1 MSFTSDTLEIQ
12 NKPYPF
18 RWTQSNTPISFKKSI
33 YISLIYLGIVSM
45 MVIGIH
51 MIILIG
57 DLSKYTKF
65 WLSLPFPVIIIFIL
79 LINKRYVSL
88 IITVLVGFAIILFS
102 SFHFFITNNY
112 PNIFSEIC
120 LFRERESFMFIP
132 LWMLNLYLVAFPAI
146 LILYE
151 LLNYYYLD
159 KKETTQKNNQHEKS
173 VIQTN

>member
-79 LINKRYVSL
+79 LIP
-88 IITVLVGFAIILFS
+88 FAFNISISLFS
-102 SFHFFITNNY
+102 PS
-112 PNIFSEIC
+112 
-120 LFRERESFMFIP
+120 LR
-132 LWMLNLYLVAFPAI
+132 
-146 LILYE
+146 
-151 LLNYYYLD
+151 
-159 KKETTQKNNQHEKS
+159 
-173 VIQTN
+173 